1 MIEKSSCKTKI
12 SDKKAIQ
19 KKRIIKYF
27 INAVI
32 QIQEKEGLDAVT
44 IRKVADIAG
53 YNSATLYNY
62 FENLDSLL
70 FFASMEYFKE
80 YINELPGKLEGE
92 ADSLKRYRIIWECF
106 LKHSFNYPHNYYS
119 IFFVKSESRPNEY
132 LREYYTLFPLDTSGM
147 SDDIKNMMTCE
158 DLFSRGNIAIN
169 ECVKQGY
176 FKEEEG
182 YELNDVITYIYESFL
197 YRVIN
202 RDLDSDI
209 AYEKINKY
217 LSNMIEKYR
226 IK

>member
-1 MIEKSSCKTKI
+1 MIEKSSFKTKL
-12 SDKKAIQ
+12 SDKKTIQ

-32 QIQEKEGLDAVT
+32 QIQEKEGLEAVT

-80 YINELPGKLEGE
+80 YINELPGKLE
-92 ADSLKRYRIIWECF
+92 AKNDSLERYIIIWECF
-106 LKHSFNYPHNYYS
+106 LKHSFKYPQNYYS
-119 IFFVKSESRPNEY
+119 IFFVKAGNRSNEY
-132 LREYYTLFPLDTSGM
+132 SSEYYSLFPLDTSGM
-147 SDDIKNMMTCE
+147 TQDIKNMMTSK
-158 DLFSRGNIAIN
+158 DLFSRGNIAVS
-169 ECVKQGY
+169 ECIKQGY

-182 YELNDVITYIYESFL
+182 YELNDIITYIYESFL

-202 RDLDSDI
+202 HDLDSDV

-217 LSNMIEKYR
+217 LSNLIEKYR